1 MSNLVTLNSQWQ
13 VKRVNILS
21 KEKQITLDTLSN
33 HGKQKTPT
41 NKNIFVN

>member
-13 VKRVNILS
+13 VMCVNILS
-21 KEKQITLDTLSN
+21 KEKRITLDTLTS
-33 HGKQKTPT
+33 HGKQKATT